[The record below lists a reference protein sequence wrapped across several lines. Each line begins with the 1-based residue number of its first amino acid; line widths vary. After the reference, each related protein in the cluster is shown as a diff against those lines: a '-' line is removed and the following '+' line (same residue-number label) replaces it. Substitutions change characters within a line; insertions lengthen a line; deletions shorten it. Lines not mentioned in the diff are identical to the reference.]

1 MRALMIVAG
10 YEAITNFKPVLLV
23 FAGILIFSSYKLI
36 TESGEEE
43 DEDMSENAI
52 VQVRIG
58 PFPNPN
64 TVCPYKTDTS
74 LLQLQFCSKLL
85 PVSEAYDGD
94 NFWTEVKVRICIS
107 QTPRS
112 ACLIDPNTDYQDCL
126 LLVTLTG
133 VLW

>member
-64 TVCPYKTDTS
+64 TVCPY
-74 LLQLQFCSKLL
+74 
-85 PVSEAYDGD
+85 
-94 NFWTEVKVRICIS
+94 
-107 QTPRS
+107 
-112 ACLIDPNTDYQDCL
+112 
-126 LLVTLTG
+126 
-133 VLW
+133 